1 MGKKAEE
8 YMRSRGLKLP
18 RSMKKHT
25 SLAGIDGE
33 TMAQNMRTQAL
44 ADEQAGYIER
54 GLVPVAID
62 FAQIAEKCGVP
73 YEKDSSNIGPDYWVP
88 AWYMAAW
95 HAFVDRNQPDYEV
108 MGTPTTKYKQFIEN
122 LIGDT
127 VEQVMLVA
135 ETTLSAP
142 HQGKATLDGIRAWL
156 ELNT

>member
-44 ADEQAGYIER
+44 ADEQAGYVSR
-54 GLVPVAID
+54 GMVPVAID
-62 FAQIAEKCGVP
+62 FAQTADKCGVS

-88 AWYMAAW
+88 AWYLAAW
-95 HAFVDRNQPDYEV
+95 YAFKAYPEV
-108 MGTPTTKYKQFIEN
+108 MGAPTREYKQFIKG
-122 LIGDT
+122 LMCDPT
-127 VEQVMLVA
+127 EQVMLVA
-135 ETTLSAP
+135 ETMLSAP
-142 HQGKATLDGIRAWL
+142 NQGKATLDGIRAWL